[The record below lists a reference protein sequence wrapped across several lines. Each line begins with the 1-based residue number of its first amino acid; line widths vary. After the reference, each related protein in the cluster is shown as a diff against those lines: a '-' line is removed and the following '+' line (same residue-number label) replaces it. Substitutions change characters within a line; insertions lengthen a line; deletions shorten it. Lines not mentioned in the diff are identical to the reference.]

1 LRIGERSSAIAYGD
15 SMPYLLQRVVRTG
28 LIAGVVSA
36 AAAAAL
42 SRLQNGRGA
51 SAINAVSHIAWGGR
65 PPAHAGKGG
74 RNFFVGAGLHIGA
87 SMFWAT
93 LFEGLF
99 GRSARQRAKPAWLGG
114 GATAALA
121 YLTDYRVVPRRLRP
135 GMEAF
140 LPRWALYG
148 VYAALGAGFALA
160 ARRRRAVER
169 RSAGVEEKT
178 TPPSQDRQPVRGG
191 EIRMRPDEASSIR
204 PA

>member
-1 LRIGERSSAIAYGD
+1 
-15 SMPYLLQRVVRTG
+15 MPYLLQRVVRTG

-36 AAAAAL
+36 AAAVAL

-51 SAINAVSHIAWGGR
+51 PAINAVSHIAWGGR
-65 PPAHAGKGG
+65 PPVHAGKGG

-93 LFEGLF
+93 FFEGVF
-99 GRSARQRAKPAWLGG
+99 GRSARERANRAWLGG

-121 YLTDYRVVPRRLRP
+121 YLTDYPIVPRRLRP

-148 VYAALGAGFALA
+148 VYAALGAGLALA

-169 RSAGVEEKT
+169 WPAGIGEKT
-178 TPPSQDRQPVRGG
+178 TPPSQDRQPVRAG
-191 EIRMRPDEASSIR
+191 EMRLRPDEASSIR